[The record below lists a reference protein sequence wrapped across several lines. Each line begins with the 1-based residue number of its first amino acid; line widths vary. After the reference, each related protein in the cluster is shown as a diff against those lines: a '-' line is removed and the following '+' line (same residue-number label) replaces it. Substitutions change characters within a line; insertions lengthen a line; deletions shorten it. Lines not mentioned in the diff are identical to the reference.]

1 MRYLAAFLVI
11 ISTLSVVL
19 SSALTTTIE
28 AAERSCFYA
37 NVDKKG
43 EKIGFYFAVQSGG
56 NFDIDWEV
64 IDPEG
69 NVVVHGEKERQ
80 GDFIFTGNHYGE
92 YKFCFYNRLSSM
104 EEKLVDFDI
113 LVESEPR
120 HELPKKT
127 KYLQDSTQ
135 SLEDSLY
142 KIQGQVST
150 LQRNQRYFRTRENR
164 NISTVNSTK
173 RRLKSYAIFET
184 LAVIL
189 MSCAQVWIVK
199 NFFNMSSTRYKV

>member
-1 MRYLAAFLVI
+1 
-11 ISTLSVVL
+11 
-19 SSALTTTIE
+19 
-28 AAERSCFYA
+28 
-37 NVDKKG
+37 
-43 EKIGFYFAVQSGG
+43 
-56 NFDIDWEV
+56 
-64 IDPEG
+64 
-69 NVVVHGEKERQ
+69 
-80 GDFIFTGNHYGE
+80 
-92 YKFCFYNRLSSM
+92 M

-120 HELPKKT
+120 HELPKKA

-173 RRLKSYAIFET
+173 RRLKSYAVFET